1 MCLLL
6 GGKHLW
12 NSYNGQA
19 SMNRIIILNEEL
31 ESQMRMYLALC
42 DRFRVDI
49 AEDEANLMRMIRR
62 KKPRVVM
69 LDANFSGFNNN
80 GKSVYKTIEK
90 IKKKYQD
97 LKIITIVDGSDRRT
111 LDKIYEVGSDG
122 ILMKPIEESD
132 VIQSVVDVLSPVVA
146 SYN

>member
-31 ESQMRMYLALC
+31 ESQMRIYLALC

-49 AEDEANLMRMIRR
+49 AEDKADLMRMIRR

>member
-12 NSYNGQA
+12 NSYNGLA